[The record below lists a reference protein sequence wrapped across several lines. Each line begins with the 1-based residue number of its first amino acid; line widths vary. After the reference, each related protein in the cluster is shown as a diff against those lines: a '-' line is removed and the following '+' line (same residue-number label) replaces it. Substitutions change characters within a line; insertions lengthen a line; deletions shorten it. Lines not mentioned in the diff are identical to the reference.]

1 MTINIGKSLFA
12 RAMLAG
18 VATAAF
24 ASAAMAQGNEFK
36 LGSITSITGKFAI
49 IGTAQDVAVKL
60 ALKEINDAGG
70 IMGRKVV
77 LVTGDT
83 QTDPTIAS
91 AEAKRLAYQE
101 KVSAIIGPLVTQ
113 EILPT
118 LPIFTDAKLPQISTT
133 GSSAVTPQ
141 VGPYHFSF
149 NNSSDTQA
157 IVMADFAKN
166 TLKAKKIS
174 VLADNGGQSKSGV
187 EFLNGY
193 VKKIGLEIT
202 GVQEYAAGGEDMT
215 PQILSLRRANADA
228 MLFFTS
234 GYTDLVHLLKGRNDF
249 GWDIPV
255 VGQLSVPTYAPQAA
269 KLVSADAF
277 RGVYGQNYGGFS
289 YCTNDAPGSGGFAK
303 FKERLKAFSPESD
316 GKIPAPT
323 ALYMYDSVYLMKAA
337 LEGMQKDKMAID
349 GPNFQQWMY
358 KHAKEVNTLVTA
370 KGLAP
375 STESHFLFGAGAY
388 VMVERPDQSRP
399 DGTMK
404 RVGC

>member
-1 MTINIGKSLFA
+1 MTITFGKTLFT
-12 RAMLAG
+12 RALLAG
-18 VATAAF
+18 AAAVALTTGAA
-24 ASAAMAQGNEFK
+24 AQDLK

-49 IGTAQDVAVKL
+49 IGVAQDIAVKL

-101 KVSAIIGPLVTQ
+101 KVAAVIGPLVTQ

-166 TLKAKKIS
+166 TLKAKTIS
-174 VLADNGGQSKSGV
+174 ILADNGGQSKSGV
-187 EFLNGY
+187 EFLQGY
-193 VKKIGLEIT
+193 AKKVGLEIK
-202 GVQEYAAGGEDMT
+202 GLQEYQAGGEDMT
-215 PQILSLRRANADA
+215 PQILALRRANADA

-234 GYTDLVHLLKGRNDF
+234 GYTDMVHLLKGRLDF
-249 GWDIPV
+249 GWDVPV
-255 VGQLSVPTYAPQAA
+255 VGQLSIPTYAPQAA
-269 KLVSADAF
+269 KLVPADAF

-289 YCTNDAPGSGGFAK
+289 YCTNDAPGQGGFAK

-323 ALYMYDSVYLMKAA
+323 ALYMYDSVFLMKAA
-337 LEGMQKDKMAID
+337 LEGMQKEKMAID

-358 KHAKEVNTLVTA
+358 KNAKNVTSLVTA
-370 KGLAP
+370 KGLSP
-375 STESHFLFGAGAY
+375 SKDSHFLFGAGAY